1 MKKHSTIFL
10 VLSLVFM
17 LLMSLPW
24 LVPHM
29 GWTAL
34 VGFVPLLIMER
45 LATEWKT
52 RRFFWWHYLAFVL
65 WNAVTTW
72 WVAGATVGGAVF
84 AVLANALQMSVIFES
99 FRWVKRRTTGVL
111 PYIYFAS
118 AWLAWERFY
127 LTSAQISWPWLV
139 LGNAFADTT
148 GLVQW
153 YSVLG
158 HLGGSLWVL
167 VSNLAIF
174 GIMVALSNGRMG
186 SWNAKARIAAFSGLV
201 IAVFGPMIWSVCL
214 RYQDPSDAPSL
225 RVMAGQPNL
234 DPYEKFGSL
243 TQEQQDARLLHLL
256 DSAGVPN
263 EPCLV
268 LAPETFTGYF
278 MLDNVRGQKSFIRYQ
293 EWLEEHPDATFLFG
307 ASAYDV
313 NVSYSAPSL
322 LAYKR
327 GDNPDGRHVW
337 LTSRNS
343 AIITDT
349 TGRYEVFHKSKL
361 VVGTELTPY
370 PKVFVPLENLLGGNL
385 MGKCVGQKDIS
396 CLHMMAGDETVPI
409 GTAICYESVYGEYCT
424 GYVRKGARL
433 LAVITNDA
441 WWGNTPGYRQH
452 FSYSRLRAIET
463 RRYIARCGNTG
474 ISAVIDPCGRVL
486 CRTPWWQQ
494 AVLSGEVKLLDDETF
509 FVRYGDIVGRVSV
522 FLFLLLAA
530 AAIFRPRRPIY

>member
-1 MKKHSTIFL
+1 MKNRTGIFAGL
-10 VLSLVFM
+10 TLAFT

-84 AVLANALQMSVIFES
+84 AILANAIQMSLVFES
-99 FRWVKRRTTGVL
+99 FRIVKRRTGGAL
-111 PYIYFAS
+111 PYIYLAA
-118 AWLAWERFY
+118 AWLAWEKYY
-127 LTSAQISWPWLV
+127 LSVAEISWPWLV
-139 LGNAFADTT
+139 LGNAFAETT
-148 GLVQW
+148 GLIQW

-167 VSNLAIF
+167 AANLAVF
-174 GIMVALSNGRMG
+174 GIMVALSDGRMG
-186 SWNAKARIAAFSGLV
+186 TWNAKARIAAFAGTVLV
-201 IAVFGPMIWSVCL
+201 FFGPMIWSACL
-214 RYQDPSDAPSL
+214 RWEAPTDAPSL
-225 RVMAGQPNL
+225 KVMAGQPNL
-234 DPYEKFGSL
+234 DPYEKFGAL
-243 TQEQQDARLLHLL
+243 TQEEQDARFLDLL
-256 DSAGVPN
+256 DSAGVP
-263 EPCLV
+263 EGPCLI
-268 LAPETFTGYF
+268 LAPETFTRYF
-278 MLDNVRGQKSFIRYQ
+278 MLDNVRGQKSFQRYQ
-293 EWLEEHPDATFLFG
+293 EWLREHPDATLIFG

-313 NVSYSAPSL
+313 NVSYSAPSIL
-322 LAYKR
+322 SYDQGKA
-327 GDNPDGRHVW
+327 DSEGRHVW

-343 AIITDT
+343 AIATDT
-349 TGRYEVFHKSKL
+349 TGRYELFHKSKL

-370 PKVFVPLENLLGGNL
+370 PKFFVPLENLLGGNL
-385 MGKCVGQKDIS
+385 MGKCVGQKEIA
-396 CLHMMAGDETVPI
+396 CLHVGDIPV
-409 GTAICYESVYGEYCT
+409 GVAICYESVYGDYCA
-424 GYVRKGARL
+424 GYVRKGAKL
-433 LAVITNDA
+433 LTVITNDA
-441 WWGNTPGYRQH
+441 WWGNTPGYKQH

-474 ISAVIDPCGRVL
+474 ISAVIDPSGRVL
-486 CRTPWWQQ
+486 DRTPWWKQ
-494 AVLSGEVKLLDDETF
+494 AVLSGEVKLLDGKTF

-530 AAIFRPRRPIY
+530 AAIFRPRKR